1 MMILPHTKG
10 DGEQSKRVNIDLIC
24 LCRAMRS
31 VGFGVLI
38 WKVDVLPNQLL
49 DQEHPGLTSRIG
61 YSSL

>member
-10 DGEQSKRVNIDLIC
+10 DGEQSERVNIALIC

-38 WKVDVLPNQLL
+38 
-49 DQEHPGLTSRIG
+49 
-61 YSSL
+61 